1 MRSLAEVAFRARQEA
16 ANLFLFAAQPRFSGD
31 APSRLALPDPQEVA
45 LALRD
50 SEFAAQVTRLAPQI
64 LAHRFPLLGCSIDTG
79 DEIRWRRDYI
89 HDRESGTAY
98 FRRIPYLSFD
108 AVGDHKFV
116 WEFNRHQHLVLL
128 AQAFLFSGRAEYLNE
143 ICTEIESWLEQN
155 PFQRGINWASAL
167 EVAFRTL
174 SWIWVY
180 HLTATEM
187 SGSFRRLFLTG
198 LYRHGLHLADNLSI
212 YFSPNTHLLGE
223 AVALHAIGTLFPS
236 FPGSAKWRR
245 EGARVVLAQLDFQI
259 RPDGSH
265 FEQSSYYHV
274 YALDLFLLFHM
285 LAGRPAEL
293 RPALSRMAEYLSW
306 LLGPARRITFTG
318 DDDGGRLFH
327 PYGERDSFGRA
338 TLATAGALLDC
349 PDCGSNVRDLHQ
361 QAAWWL
367 GPQVLRIEN
376 SNAASPKGSRL
387 FSDAGTAFLQAGNLF
402 VQIDVGPFGYGG
414 AGHSHSDTLS
424 VIVWLNGERVLV
436 DPGTYTYVGDP
447 AERNWFRGSGA
458 HNTIRIDGLDQAVP
472 AGIFRWNSKPEVDLN
487 AWKPD
492 ADGGL
497 LDATCRYFGFAH
509 RRRVL
514 LRSGWLLVLDEIDG
528 SGQHSCEQ
536 IWQLGPAAPDVELSF
551 SDPVHAVESKFSP
564 AYGAK
569 SPGRS
574 LIAKREGALP
584 LAMAMLLQ
592 VGTREGITVARA
604 RRMLGAGS

>member
-16 ANLFLFAAQPRFSGD
+16 ANLFLFAAQPRFSGEG
-31 APSRLALPDPQEVA
+31 PSRLALPDPHQVA
-45 LALRD
+45 GALRD
-50 SEFAAQVTRLAPQI
+50 SEFALQVTRLAPHI

-79 DEIRWRRDYI
+79 GEIRWRRDYI
-89 HDRESGTAY
+89 HNRESGTAY
-98 FRRIPYLSFD
+98 FRRIPYLSFA

-128 AQAFLFSGRAEYLNE
+128 AQAFLFSGRAEHLNE
-143 ICTEIESWLEQN
+143 IFTEIESWLQQN

-180 HLTATEM
+180 HLTASEM

-198 LYRHGLHLADNLSI
+198 LYRHGLHLAENLSI

-223 AVALHAIGTLFPS
+223 AVALHALGTLFPC
-236 FPGSAKWRR
+236 FPGSAKWQS
-245 EGARVVLAQLDFQI
+245 EGAKVVLSQLHFQVQ
-259 RPDGSH
+259 PDGSH

-274 YALDLFLLFHM
+274 YALDLFLLFYV

-293 RPALSRMAEYLSW
+293 RPALSRMAEYLFW
-306 LLGPARRITFTG
+306 LLSPARRITFTG

-338 TLATAGALLDC
+338 TLATAAVLLDC
-349 PDCGSNVRDLHQ
+349 QDCSGELRDLHQ

-367 GPQVLRIEN
+367 GPQVLRAQAPTPP
-376 SNAASPKGSRL
+376 SGSRL
-387 FSDAGTAFLQAGNLF
+387 FPDSGTAFLQAGNLF
-402 VQIDVGPFGYGG
+402 LQMDAGPFGFGG

-424 VIVWLNGERVLV
+424 LIVWLNGERVFV

-447 AERNWFRGSGA
+447 EERNWFRGSGA
-458 HNTIRIDGLDQAVP
+458 HNTVRIDGLDQALP
-472 AGIFRWNSKPEVDLN
+472 AGTFRWNSKPEVVVN
-487 AWKPD
+487 VWKPD
-492 ADGGL
+492 PEGGL
-497 LDATCRYFGFAH
+497 IDARCQYFGFAQ

-514 LRSGWLLVLDEIDG
+514 LRSGWLLVLDEIEG

-536 IWQLGPAAPDVELSF
+536 IWQLGPAAAAVQLSF
-551 SDPVHAVESKFSP
+551 SEPVHGVDSQFSP
-564 AYGAK
+564 AYGSK
-569 SPGRS
+569 CPGRS
-574 LIAKREGALP
+574 LVAKREGMLP
-584 LAMAMLLQ
+584 FAMAMLLEIGSHQ
-592 VGTREGITVARA
+592 GITVDQA
-604 RRMLGAGS
+604 RRMLGD